1 MIFPSGTG
9 GGPSLIPRQLPPS
22 PMLVFARRVEH
33 AFDAADTR
41 NEPWATSPTVVS
53 QLLFFSLKC
62 LAGVRTNK
70 NTCFHAFR
78 TGGSASC
85 RSIRLASVVID
96 TDRDNVTASPIVCSI
111 SPDLC
116 MG

>member
-33 AFDAADTR
+33 AFAATATR
-41 NEPWATSPTVVS
+41 SEPWATSPTDVS

-62 LAGVRTNK
+62 FAGVRTNK
-70 NTCFHAFR
+70 NTCFHALR
-78 TGGSASC
+78 TGGSASW
-85 RSIRLASVVID
+85 RNITHS
-96 TDRDNVTASPIVCSI
+96 SPYCH
-111 SPDLC
+111 LLLER
-116 MG
+116 